1 MPVTDKSID
10 PASGVAREV
19 VLIVGE
25 DIPISQTAILFDST
39 VPGFGFYVE
48 KIEDF
53 IQTLTAALTYQV
65 FIGAQAL
72 CAATA
77 PTAVTRA
84 DVAITATV
92 AQRKGLKT
100 DDLNIKV
107 TTDGTGLGEG
117 LKVRVHIRPYPMG
130 GEL

>member
-25 DIPISQTAILFDST
+25 DIPISQTATLFDST

-53 IQTLTAALTYQV
+53 IQTLTAALTYQI
-65 FIGAQAL
+65 FIGSQAL

-84 DVAITATV
+84 DVAITATK
-92 AQRKGLKT
+92 AQRKGSKT
-100 DDLNIKV
+100 DNLNIKI